1 MIILAK
7 NKNTV
12 IFRKLISINKVE
24 EKMDKNIKLTER
36 YKDIKLLYQ
45 IELEKESNK
54 FFTGLFNLKILK
66 KKNNGNT
73 FVLGLQTSTPDYMPN
88 YLINAHT
95 FMSTLYNQMEDTPII
110 GFYQLVTATEMF
122 IGDFLHVSFD
132 DDKRFEEAPFQIYE
146 MNDEV
151 VKLRTLLDKTDYY
164 EITFEK
170 EVFNRMLK
178 SRQYMKYD
186 RVPDHW
192 FKDVLEDWIDEFN
205 MKD

>member
-1 MIILAK
+1 
-7 NKNTV
+7 
-12 IFRKLISINKVE
+12 
-24 EKMDKNIKLTER
+24 MDKNIKLIER

-45 IELEKESNK
+45 IELDKESHE

-122 IGDFLHVSFD
+122 IGDFLHVSLD
-132 DDKRFEEAPFQIYE
+132 DEKRFEEAPFQIYE
-146 MNDEV
+146 MSDEIV
-151 VKLRTLLDKTDYY
+151 RLKTLLDRTDYR
-164 EITFEK
+164 EISFER
-170 EVFNRMLK
+170 EDFDRMLK
-178 SRQYMKYD
+178 SKQYMKYD
-186 RVPDHW
+186 KMPDGW
-192 FKDVLEDWIDEFN
+192 FRDVLEDWIDEFSL
-205 MKD
+205 KD